1 MAKIDP
7 GASAWLVV
15 CGALVL
21 LMAPAL
27 ALFYGGRA
35 RGDGATSILV
45 RWVVAIP
52 ILSFQWIL
60 FGYSLAFGPTRHGLI
75 GRLDYVGGVTDLH
88 GAVPAIAFAACQMMF
103 AVIAPALVSGALGVR
118 MKLSAYAA
126 FVLF

>member
-35 RGDGATSILV
+35 RGDTAGSILV

-52 ILSFQWIL
+52 ILSVQWIL
-60 FGYSLAFGPTRHGLI
+60 FG
-75 GRLDYVGGVTDLH
+75 
-88 GAVPAIAFAACQMMF
+88 
-103 AVIAPALVSGALGVR
+103 
-118 MKLSAYAA
+118 
-126 FVLF
+126 